1 MLESLVC
8 VSGVVLL
15 CWSRWRVLAKLC
27 YCAGV
32 DGVC

>member
-15 CWSRWRVLAKLC
+15 CWSRWRVLAELC
-27 YCAGV
+27 CAGV
-32 DGVC
+32 VGVC